1 MSPMITRF
9 TPLPQLLLDV
19 NDTGSL
25 GCDAMGG
32 PRLVITIQREDGIV
46 VTGAMGDER
55 VVYNF
60 TASNETFGN
69 YTCTATID
77 DMQMNESMLVVGMC
91 RS

>member
-1 MSPMITRF
+1 MITSF

-19 NDTGSL
+19 NNTGSL
-25 GCDAMGG
+25 GCDALGG
-32 PRLVITIQREDGIV
+32 PRLVITIERDGIV
-46 VTGAMGDER
+46 VENGTMGNDR

-91 RS
+91 KS